1 MLHHGLYILS
11 AEPLIVST
19 ICSYPFSLKLPF
31 QRKMVGDFPD
41 LCLPDWFDPAYV
53 LEHVAGWTAPSHRM
67 AKFKARQVSHQIES
81 REHHL
86 LVNAKDED
94 RVRKIFLIRGAHLS
108 HNLYI
113 NEHLYQP
120 ANEPKIYD
128 AVYTAQFAAFKRLSL
143 AKQVERLMVISYGGD
158 LHAFC
163 PDLQHAEFNR
173 EFLPRPELARK
184 YNQAYS
190 GLCLSAQEGAM
201 LASCEY
207 LLCGI
212 PVVSTPSKGG
222 RDEFFSPHNSIIVPP
237 DPERVA
243 KAVQQWKAAPP
254 DPAKIRAEVLRKITA
269 LRLEYCAYIARLIHQ
284 GGGDRKDPEELMA
297 QYFNNPAG
305 IATRF
310 VKFENLQY
318 VDLDKFSLNQSS

>member
-11 AEPLIVST
+11 ADPLIVST
-19 ICSYPFSLKLPF
+19 ISNYPFVKKLPF
-31 QRKMVGDFPD
+31 SKQLQGKFEDVH
-41 LCLPDWFDPAYV
+41 LPYFHPQYV
-53 LEHVAGWTAPSHRM
+53 LEHVAGWTTPIHRM
-67 AKFKARQVSHQIES
+67 TKFKARQFAHRLEH

-86 LVNAKDED
+86 FVNARDENLG
-94 RVRKIFLIRGAHLS
+94 RKRLLIRGAQFN

-120 ANEPKIYD
+120 LDEPKIYD
-128 AVYTAQFAAFKRLSL
+128 AIYTAQLAAFKRLPL
-143 AKQVERLMVISYGGD
+143 AQAIDRLMVASYGGD

-163 PDLQHAEFNR
+163 PELKHADFNQEFMTR
-173 EFLPRPELARK
+173 SELAQK
-184 YNQAYS
+184 YNQAYA

-222 RDEFFSPHNSIIVPP
+222 RDEFFTPQNSKIVPP
-237 DPERVA
+237 DPA
-243 KAVQQWKAAPP
+243 SIAQAVNKWKTDPP
-254 DPAKIRAEVLRKITA
+254 DPAEIRAGVLRQIDS
-269 LRLEYCAYIARLIHQ
+269 LRLAYCKYIAEKIDR
-284 GGGDRKDPEELMA
+284 GGGGEKDPEYLRDR
-297 QYFNNPAG
+297 YFNNPDG

-310 VKFENLQY
+310 VKFPDLQY
-318 VDLDKFSLNQSS
+318 IDFDKFSI

>member
-11 AEPLIVST
+11 ADPLIIST
-19 ICSYPFSLKLPF
+19 ICSYPFRSKLPF
-31 QRKMVGDFPD
+31 QRKIVGDFPN
-41 LCLPDWFDPAYV
+41 LFLPNWFDPAYI
-53 LEHVAGWTAPSHRM
+53 LEHVAGWTAPLHRM
-67 AKFKARQVSHQIES
+67 AKFKARQVYHQLES

-86 LVNAKDED
+86 MVNAKDEE
-94 RVRKIFLIRGAHLS
+94 RVRKIFLIRGAHFN

-120 ANEPKIYD
+120 STEPKIYD
-128 AVYTAQFAAFKRLSL
+128 AIYTAQFAAFKRLPL
-143 AKQVERLMVISYGGD
+143 ARHVEQLMVISYGGD

-163 PDLQHAEFNR
+163 PALKHAEFNR

-237 DPERVA
+237 DPEQVA
-243 KAVQQWKAAPP
+243 KAVQQWKASPP
-254 DPAKIRAEVLRKITA
+254 DPAEIRAEVLGKITA
-269 LRLEYCAYIARLIHQ
+269 LRQEYCTYIARLIQQ
-284 GGGDRKDPEELMA
+284 GRGKHKDPEELMDK
-297 QYFNNPAG
+297 YFNNSNG

-310 VKFENLQY
+310 VKFENLQH
-318 VDLDKFSLNQSS
+318 VDLDKFSV

>member
-11 AEPLIVST
+11 ADPLIVST
-19 ICSYPFSLKLPF
+19 IGSYPFRPKLPF
-31 QRKMVGDFPD
+31 QRMMVGDFPD
-41 LCLPDWFDPAYV
+41 LFLPTWFHPAYV
-53 LEHVAGWTAPSHRM
+53 LEHVAGWTVPIHRM
-67 AKFKARQVSHQIES
+67 AKFKARQICHQLEH

-86 LVNAKDED
+86 QVNARDED
-94 RVRKIFLIRGAHLS
+94 RVRNRFVIRGAHFN

-113 NEHLYQP
+113 NEHLYRP
-120 ANEPKIYD
+120 LAEPKIYD
-128 AVYTAQFAAFKRLSL
+128 AIYAAQLAAFKRLDL

-163 PDLQHAEFNR
+163 PELNHAEFNR

-184 YNQAYS
+184 YNQAYA

-222 RDEFFSPHNSIIVPP
+222 RDEFFSPQNSIIVPP
-237 DPERVA
+237 DPEQVA
-243 KAVQQWKAAPP
+243 KAVEQWKATPP
-254 DPAKIRAEVLRKITA
+254 DPAEIRAGVLNKIHS
-269 LRLEYCAYIARLIHQ
+269 LRLEYCAYIARLIHR
-284 GGGDRKDPEELMA
+284 GGGGKQDPEELVDK
-297 QYFNNPAG
+297 YFNNPDG

-318 VDLDKFSLNQSS
+318 VNLDKFLI